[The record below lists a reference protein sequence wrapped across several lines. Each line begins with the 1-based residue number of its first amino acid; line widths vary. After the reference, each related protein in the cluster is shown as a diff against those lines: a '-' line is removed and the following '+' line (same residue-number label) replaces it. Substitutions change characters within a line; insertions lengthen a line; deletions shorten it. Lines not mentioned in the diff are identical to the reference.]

1 MNNKFRRF
9 IRIFR
14 YIVKEV
20 SLDIRAILRIPK
32 VRRFLTRI
40 MNVTIGISV
49 IAMSISLVIA
59 NANSPAPED
68 CSGLLFAIPLGIG
81 QMFKS

>member
-1 MNNKFRRF
+1 MKNKYRRL
-9 IRIFR
+9 IRILR
-14 YIVKEV
+14 YIIKEV

-40 MNVTIGISV
+40 MNVIIGISV

-68 CSGLLFAIPLGIG
+68 CSGLLLAIPLGIG

>member
-9 IRIFR
+9 IRILR

-32 VRRFLTRI
+32 VRRFLSRI
-40 MNVTIGISV
+40 MNIAIGVSV
-49 IAMSISLVIA
+49 IAMSVSIVIA
-59 NANSPAPED
+59 NANGPAPED
-68 CSGLLFAIPLGIG
+68 CGGLLLAIPLGIG

>member
-1 MNNKFRRF
+1 MRHKFRRL
-9 IRIFR
+9 IRILR
-14 YIVKEV
+14 YIAKEV

-40 MNVTIGISV
+40 MNIAIGVSV
-49 IAMSISLVIA
+49 IAMSVFIVIA
-59 NANSPAPED
+59 NANSPVPED
-68 CSGLLFAIPLGIG
+68 CGGLLLAIPLGIG